1 MGCNIANVGASERVP
16 ETGATSRP
24 SLAIDSCDEYAIR
37 GEQTSQV
44 RSSSRHTFNANRTY
58 TFTFSPTAVLAAR
71 RKIVCPT
78 CTVNPEQ
85 PVMIEE
91 QTEWVVHQKTRLHR
105 RLASKS
111 DREEKVKE
119 MRTMAGKERGDEQSS
134 LFDVNLEETRGLFDL
149 R

>member
-91 QTEWVVHQKTRLHR
+91 QTEWVIHQKTRRISFGVVRGHISIGKIDIGTVQIFGPMEGG
-105 RLASKS
+105 RL
-111 DREEKVKE
+111 V
-119 MRTMAGKERGDEQSS
+119 G
-134 LFDVNLEETRGLFDL
+134 
-149 R
+149 